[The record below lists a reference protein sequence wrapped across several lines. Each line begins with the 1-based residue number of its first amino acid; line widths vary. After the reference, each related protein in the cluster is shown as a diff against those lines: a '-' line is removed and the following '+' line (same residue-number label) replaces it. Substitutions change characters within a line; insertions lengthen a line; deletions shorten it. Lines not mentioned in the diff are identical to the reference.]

1 MNIQNIQLISDI
13 HLEFYKGS
21 EVKEVLNRLLTSA
34 EVLILAGDIHVG
46 RSNVADVLKY
56 VSKRYEIVI
65 FVPGNHEYY
74 NGAEIGSFKQMEVPN
89 NVFVLD
95 NADMLYKDIHF
106 IGSTLWS
113 SLGREV
119 PNMYH
124 RTRASVSHWP
134 DFKRIKDNSLD
145 KHIARYDEC
154 VEFIYKR
161 LNDKELA
168 SFNKKFVI
176 THFLPSIKC
185 VNAKWFMDPQTRS
198 NNFYFA
204 SDALNID
211 RIPKDANVV
220 WGFGHTHDAFSGYVD
235 GVNMY
240 CNPVGY
246 PNELLCNPYQ
256 PLVIHV

>member
-1 MNIQNIQLISDI
+1 MDIQLISDI

-21 EVKEVLNRLLTSA
+21 EVKQVLNRLLVSA

-46 RSNVADVLKY
+46 RSNVADVLKF
-56 VSKRYEIVI
+56 VSTRYEVVI

-74 NGAEIGSFKQMEVPN
+74 AGAEIGSFKSMNVPN

-124 RTRASVSHWP
+124 RTRATVAHWP
-134 DFKRIKDNSLD
+134 DFKRIKENTLD
-145 KHIARYDEC
+145 SHMARYDEC
-154 VEFIYKR
+154 KDFIYKR
-161 LNDKELA
+161 INDLELA
-168 SFNKKFVI
+168 SFKKKFVI
-176 THFLPSIKC
+176 THFMPSIKC
-185 VNAKWFMDPQTRS
+185 VNTKWLMDPHSRAA
-198 NNFYFA
+198 NFYFA
-204 SDALNID
+204 SDTVD
-211 RIPKDANVV
+211 VERIPENADVV
-220 WGFGHTHDAFSGYVD
+220 WAFGHTHDAFIGNVD
-235 GVNMY
+235 GIPMY

-246 PNELLCNPYQ
+246 PSELISTPYS